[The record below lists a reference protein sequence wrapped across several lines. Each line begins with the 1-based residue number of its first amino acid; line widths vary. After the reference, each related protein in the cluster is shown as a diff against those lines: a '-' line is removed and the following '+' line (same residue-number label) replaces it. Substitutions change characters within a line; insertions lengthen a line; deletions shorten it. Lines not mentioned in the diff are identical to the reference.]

1 MISLEGLLFSERRLW
16 GWFWERGEVE
26 KRDWEGGQKGET
38 AVMMEYMRKE
48 LKTYKKNNNSNHIS
62 NVSLRVEIWIFSSRI
77 RKYERCPL
85 LSFLFRM
92 EQRILERVTSEEK
105 NTIYGNYKI
114 KIFIYRWVSFVYKN
128 CKEHIS
134 FPLNMES
141 EFIKSVKS
149 KINRQ
154 NTVLFLCTLVLISSH
169 GYNKITQILWLNIK
183 LVLGGLWCLS
193 MLPTM
198 SELWFDAQD
207 HKLLLLHELYV
218 NKTIHQIK
226 KMKNCECTIVGGVY
240 ANVLET
246 ENSIIKTT

>member
-1 MISLEGLLFSERRLW
+1 MVITKLKSLFTDGLVL
-16 GWFWERGEVE
+16 
-26 KRDWEGGQKGET
+26 
-38 AVMMEYMRKE
+38 Y
-48 LKTYKKNNNSNHIS
+48 
-62 NVSLRVEIWIFSSRI
+62 
-77 RKYERCPL
+77 
-85 LSFLFRM
+85 
-92 EQRILERVTSEEK
+92 
-105 NTIYGNYKI
+105 I
-114 KIFIYRWVSFVYKN
+114 KIA
-128 CKEHIS
+128 KEHTS
-134 FPLNMES
+134 FPLNMAS

>member
-1 MISLEGLLFSERRLW
+1 MRILTAGVRVVWLLPVCGHFSFCQVALSSFDILVCAWSYCGLLCGVWMISLEGLLFSERRLW

-48 LKTYKKNNNSNHIS
+48 LKTYKKNNNSHHIS

-128 CKEHIS
+128 CQGTH
-134 FPLNMES
+134 
-141 EFIKSVKS
+141 
-149 KINRQ
+149 
-154 NTVLFLCTLVLISSH
+154 
-169 GYNKITQILWLNIK
+169 
-183 LVLGGLWCLS
+183 
-193 MLPTM
+193 
-198 SELWFDAQD
+198 
-207 HKLLLLHELYV
+207 
-218 NKTIHQIK
+218 
-226 KMKNCECTIVGGVY
+226 
-240 ANVLET
+240 
-246 ENSIIKTT
+246 